1 MTGFSNLRRAVVVL
15 GALGALSV
23 TVPAFAQQPEVRLGF
38 LGSITGPIAQLVPPI
53 VRSSQ
58 LAVEQINAQGGILGG
73 RRLNVIVADDQCNA
87 QGANDGAS
95 KLVNVDQV
103 TAIVGALC
111 SGATIAAAN
120 SVAIPNGV
128 VMISPASTS
137 PAITGL
143 QDRDLVF
150 RVAPSDA
157 YQGQVMAKYVID
169 KGIRRVAL
177 TWINNDY
184 GRGFSGAFR
193 AAYERLGGTITAGE
207 AHEPNQAS
215 YRSTLATLS
224 RERPEALVLLAYAGG
239 TGLTLIRQSLEG
251 GFFNRFI
258 GGDGMRD
265 DVLIREIGA
274 QNLNILIT
282 QPVSLPGNTSLETF
296 NRDFAAVQGN
306 PASIFVA
313 QGYDSTFL
321 LALAIQ
327 RAGSTDRAAI
337 SRALR
342 QVTAAGGEPIG
353 PGEWRKAVEAL
364 AAGRAIKYAG
374 ASGSIDFDENGDV
387 PGVIA
392 EFTIQNNSFTQG
404 ARLRAP

>member
-1 MTGFSNLRRAVVVL
+1 MSTFARRRLALAAAAAAFAFGFSSTPLA
-15 GALGALSV
+15 
-23 TVPAFAQQPEVRLGF
+23 AQEVRLGF

-53 VRSSQ
+53 VRASQ
-58 LAVEQINAQGGILGG
+58 LAVEQINAQGGVLGG
-73 RRLNVIVADDQCNA
+73 RRFNLVVADDQCNA
-87 QGANDGAS
+87 QGANDGAN

-120 SVAIPNGV
+120 SVAVPNGV

-137 PAITGL
+137 PALTTL
-143 QDRDLVF
+143 QDKDLVY
-150 RVAPSDA
+150 RVVPSDA
-157 YQGQVMAKYVID
+157 YQGQVLARYVLD
-169 KGIRRVAL
+169 KGLRRVAL

-193 AAYERLGGTITAGE
+193 EAYARLGGTITQAE

-215 YRSTLATLS
+215 YRALLATLG
-224 RERPEALVLLAYAGG
+224 RDRPDALVVLAYAGG
-239 TGLTLIRQSLEG
+239 SGLPIIRQSLEG
-251 GFFNRFI
+251 GFFNRFV

-274 QNLNILIT
+274 ANLNILIT
-282 QPVSLPGNTSLETF
+282 QPVSLPGNTSLEVF
-296 NRDFAAVQGN
+296 NRDFAAVGGN
-306 PASIFVA
+306 ASSIFVA
-313 QGYDSTFL
+313 QGYDAAFL

-337 SRALR
+337 ARALR
-342 QVTAAGGEPIG
+342 QVTAPGGEAIG
-353 PGEWRKAVEAL
+353 PGEWKKAVDAM
-364 AAGRAIKYAG
+364 AAGRQIKYAG
-374 ASGSIDFDENGDV
+374 ASGAIDFDANGDV

-392 EFTIQNNSFTQG
+392 EFTIVNNAFAQG
-404 ARLRAP
+404 QRLQP